1 MIDHSAEETCGSRE
15 HVPRCPPSRDSDESF
30 LHEIGKEREEEQFVS
45 GMTLKFETRTATR
58 RAFDPQRLSA

>member
-1 MIDHSAEETCGSRE
+1 MSTFSRQRREFSAFS
-15 HVPRCPPSRDSDESF
+15 
-30 LHEIGKEREEEQFVS
+30 HEIGKEREEEQFVS